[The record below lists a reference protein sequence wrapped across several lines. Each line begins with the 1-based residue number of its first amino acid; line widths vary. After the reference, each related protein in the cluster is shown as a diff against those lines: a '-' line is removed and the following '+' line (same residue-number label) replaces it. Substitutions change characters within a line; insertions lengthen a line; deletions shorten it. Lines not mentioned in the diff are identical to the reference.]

1 MFTIDLLKGEG
12 VPGKGRPEGVVIAVG
27 TFTVP
32 IIVAVT
38 MFGLYL
44 NNSIAMSIQKRD
56 TVKYAKKTD
65 TLSEAV
71 KLRESLE
78 KERTALSNS
87 LLEVASSVNR
97 HTQWSPVLATLVKHI
112 PDSMVLTNLEVEQ
125 EIKRKKVP
133 SKDDPKKMTDVWIP
147 ARTLQMNIC
156 GSSQSYCDMAV
167 KDFKDRLWKSTVL
180 GPRLEKIRV
189 SQESNV
195 IDGHPVV
202 CYQIDCVF
210 KPGL

>member
-12 VPGKGRPEGVVIAVG
+12 IPGKGRPEGVAIAVG

-65 TLSEAV
+65 AMSEAV

-78 KERTALSNS
+78 EERTSLNNS
-87 LLEVASSVNR
+87 LWEVESSINR
-97 HTQWSPVLATLVKHI
+97 HTQWSPVLATLVKYI
-112 PDSMVLTNLEVEQ
+112 PDSMVLTNLEVKQ
-125 EIKRKKVP
+125 EIRRKKVP
-133 SKDDPKKMTDVWIP
+133 SKDDPKKMTDVSVP

-180 GPRLEKIRV
+180 GPKLEDIRI

-195 IDGHPVV
+195 VDEHPVV

>member
-1 MFTIDLLKGEG
+1 MFKIDLLKGEDI
-12 VPGKGRPEGVVIAVG
+12 PGKGRPEGVAIAVG

-32 IIVAVT
+32 IIVAAT

-65 TLSEAV
+65 ALSEAV

-78 KERTALSNS
+78 EERTSLNNS
-87 LLEVASSVNR
+87 LWEVVSSINR
-97 HTQWSPVLATLVKHI
+97 HTQWSPVLATLVKYI

-125 EIKRKKVP
+125 EIKSKKVP
-133 SKDDPKKMTDVWIP
+133 SKDDPKKMTDVSVP

-180 GPRLEKIRV
+180 GPRLEDIRI
-189 SQESNV
+189 SQESDM
-195 IDGHPVV
+195 IDKHPVV
-202 CYQIDCVF
+202 CYQIDFVF